1 MMKRPLA
8 LIAVV
13 GLLLSMLVVA
23 PGAAVAG
30 PGSGASTTGEL
41 IAFSSV
47 VNGRAQLFTIRPDGS
62 GLRQVITSH
71 PELDLARPDWS
82 PDGRTIVFEW
92 ANDEEGQLG
101 SVGVDGKNLRL
112 RPVTD
117 SAAGDPTYSRDGK
130 WLYFEKFDFATEV
143 DAIFR
148 TRPDWRG
155 ETQVTFPPTGY
166 YDTDPSVS
174 PDGRRLSFVRIREG
188 DDKQAAL
195 FVLELRTGRERQ
207 VTPYSYNVAVKQ
219 DWTPDGKRLTFTR
232 DGHEMVSGI
241 SSNVMT
247 ITPMGRG
254 LRNVTHYSGGETR
267 ALVGSYSKDGR
278 WIVYREE
285 SPSGARLMKIRPD
298 GTGARV
304 ILDRPGMVPR
314 YIDWGPGIRR
324 R

>member
-1 MMKRPLA
+1 MKRPHA
-8 LIAVV
+8 LIATA
-13 GLLLSMLVVA
+13 GLLLSMLFVG
-23 PGAAVAG
+23 PGVAVAG
-30 PGSGASTTGEL
+30 PGGRASTTGEL
-41 IAFSSV
+41 IVFSSV
-47 VNGRAQLFTIRPDGS
+47 VNGRAQLFTVRPDGS

-117 SAAGDPTYSRDGK
+117 SFAGDPTYSPDGK
-130 WLYFEKFDFATEV
+130 WLYFEKFDLAAEV
-143 DAIFR
+143 DAVFR

-155 ETQVTFPPTGY
+155 DKQVTFPPAGY

-195 FVLELRTGRERQ
+195 FTLELRTGRERQ
-207 VTPYSYNVAVKQ
+207 LTPFSYNVAVKQ
-219 DWTPDGKRLTFTR
+219 DWSPDGKRLTFTR
-232 DGHEMVSGI
+232 DGHEAVPGVSA
-241 SSNVMT
+241 NVMT
-247 ITPMGRG
+247 ITPNGHR
-254 LRNVTHYSGGETR
+254 LRAVTRYSGGETK
-267 ALVGSYSKDGR
+267 ALVGSYSRDGR

-285 SPSGARLMKIRPD
+285 SPQGARLMKIRPD
-298 GTGARV
+298 GTGAKV
-304 ILDRPGMVPR
+304 ILDSPGMVPR